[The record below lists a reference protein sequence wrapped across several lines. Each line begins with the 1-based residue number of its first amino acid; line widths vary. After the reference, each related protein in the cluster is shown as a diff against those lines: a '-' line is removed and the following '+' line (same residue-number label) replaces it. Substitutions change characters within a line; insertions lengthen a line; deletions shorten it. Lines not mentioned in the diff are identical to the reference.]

1 MLLNDQKHKQEMEKI
16 LLQEKLKNENPAEQE
31 KTEAEIEKSKME
43 VEKSAIDLRKAQL
56 NAAADIV
63 RGNV

>member
-1 MLLNDQKHKQEMEKI
+1 MEKI